1 MATKFTLPEKNS
13 GKLTAKLFG
22 MLYGGDQSA
31 GTAYLQEQMLRN
43 KLGKDA
49 YDKMDPAT
57 LEKYIAD
64 NEKDLTDSLGAYTDA
79 LTESPLSR
87 KAKLADGGT
96 VDALSTNLGAL
107 GAQVK
112 AHPFKAG
119 LGGIATGANV
129 AGLFDDDHL
138 LGQAL
143 GLGGGAFLGNALG
156 MTPMNTYL
164 AATSAGA
171 LGSLFDKLRTKR
183 DAEREAAMQAQR
195 YSR

>member
-1 MATKFTLPEKNS
+1 MAVKFTLPEKNS
-13 GKLTAKLFG
+13 GSLTAKLFG

-31 GTAYLQEQMLRN
+31 GAKYLQEQMLQN
-43 KLGKDA
+43 ALTKEKYAQMTPEQIDA
-49 YDKMDPAT
+49 YVAQNQKG
-57 LEKYIAD
+57 LEK
-64 NEKDLTDSLGAYTDA
+64 SLGMYTDA

-87 KAKLADGGT
+87 KAKLEGGGT

-107 GAQVK
+107 GAQIK

-129 AGLFDDDHL
+129 AGLFDDNHL

-143 GLGGGAFLGNALG
+143 GIGGGALLGNAFG
-156 MTPMNTYL
+156 MSPVNTYL
-164 AATSAGA
+164 TATSAGA

-183 DAEREAAMQAQR
+183 DKEREAAMQAQQYVR
-195 YSR
+195 